1 MMIWKDLEIEPVLL
15 KLEQDAAIIE
25 EDDVVFSMKAG
36 TYGVLVTFDKQERG
50 LLIYGEG
57 DYLVNC
63 RIKTHLGV
71 YSKQY
76 VDKFG
81 NFGVLITKHE
91 KWLGIREKFTEAK
104 ESPKSFE
111 NRMEFIKKAENALYS
126 LIDKENLQ
134 SILKSDWF
142 FKVKAEKA
150 EATLYYK
157 GGKMVF
163 KGCEAKLVYKD
174 ERDLVLKDKD
184 VKLVLRG
191 NNIVLKS
198 DLGNFVVKDEKIVSN
213 FAVIGPEKIVT
224 KSVVG
229 KSKSLADQLR
239 LEALSTLLEAL
250 EKIGYVREA

>member
-1 MMIWKDLEIEPVLL
+1 MMIWRDLEIKPVLL

-25 EDDVVFSMKAG
+25 EDVVFSMKAG
-36 TYGVLVTFDKQERG
+36 AYGVLITLDKQERG
-50 LLIYGEG
+50 MLIYGEG

-76 VDKFG
+76 VDKFR
-81 NFGVLITKHE
+81 NFSILITKHE
-91 KWLGIREKFTEAK
+91 KWLGIRERFTEAK
-104 ESPKSFE
+104 EPPKSFE
-111 NRMEFIKKAENALYS
+111 NRMEFIKKAENAFYS

-163 KGCEAKLVYKD
+163 RGCEAKLVYRN
-174 ERDLVLKDKD
+174 ERNLVLKDKD

-191 NNIVLKS
+191 SNVVLKS
-198 DLGNFVVKDEKIVSN
+198 NLGNFVVKGEKIVISN
-213 FAVIGPEKIVT
+213 R
-224 KSVVG
+224 
-229 KSKSLADQLR
+229 R
-239 LEALSTLLEAL
+239 LINSPCITTWMFNFNRNINLLC
-250 EKIGYVREA
+250 